1 MDLKQFLIDHNINV
15 EEIGPIGEV
24 SDGFHTFNSLYQQRL
39 ILFAALVNT
48 FPTVAWKSR
57 KHFDGEI
64 PFGGGWFIVGVETP
78 KGQYTY
84 HYEEKDWDL
93 FHCKELPTAP
103 QWDGHTDADV
113 ERLLSLPIEGVV
125 NSWAEKEV
133 DLACK
138 KEREAAEGTDDWK
151 YGVLCYESALKAYHS
166 LCQDG
171 HSGFSIQLTKGI
183 LNRLIDGKCLTPI
196 EDTPDIWE
204 PVKFGEDDPKTHYQ
218 CKRMSSL
225 FKDVAEDGT
234 VAYSDVSRVQAIN
247 VDNPDVAFQNGFVT
261 RLVDKIFP
269 ITMPYFPASKKFRV
283 YREEFLTD
291 AKNGDYD
298 TVAFLYIITPDGK
311 KIDLNRYFKEGPDGM
326 VAIDKAEYDERKARR
341 IDKK

>member
-1 MDLKQFLIDHNINV
+1 MVHF
-15 EEIGPIGEV
+15 EV
-24 SDGFHTFNSLYQQRL
+24 WRCPFRQTPRTAQLFRL
-39 ILFAALVNT
+39 
-48 FPTVAWKSR
+48 
-57 KHFDGEI
+57 
-64 PFGGGWFIVGVETP
+64 
-78 KGQYTY
+78 
-84 HYEEKDWDL
+84 
-93 FHCKELPTAP
+93 
-103 QWDGHTDADV
+103 
-113 ERLLSLPIEGVV
+113 
-125 NSWAEKEV
+125 
-133 DLACK
+133 
-138 KEREAAEGTDDWK
+138 
-151 YGVLCYESALKAYHS
+151 AYHS

-234 VAYSDVSRVQAIN
+234 VTYSDVSRVQAIN
-247 VDNPDVAFQNGFVT
+247 IDDPDVAFQNGFVT

-269 ITMPYFPASKKFRV
+269 ITMPYFPASKKFQV

-291 AKNGDYD
+291 TKNGDYD

-311 KIDLNRYFKEGPDGM
+311 KIDLNRYFKEGPDSM
-326 VAIDKAEYDERKARR
+326 VSIDKAEYDERKARR
-341 IDKK
+341 IEKK

>member
-1 MDLKQFLIDHNINV
+1 MRNKIIAVDFDGTLV
-15 EEIGPIGEV
+15 ENKWPEIGA
-24 SDGFHTFNSLYQQRL
+24 T
-39 ILFAALVNT
+39 NT
-48 FPTVAWKSR
+48 KVL
-57 KHFDGEI
+57 D
-64 PFGGGWFIVGVETP
+64 
-78 KGQYTY
+78 Y
-84 HYEEKDWDL
+84 
-93 FHCKELPTAP
+93 CKEEQAKGSRIILWTNRVGDALDAAVKWCKENDLHLDAVNDNIQESIDFFGFNTRKIYADEFIDDRALNKFALPYSEETSN
-103 QWDGHTDADV
+103 T
-113 ERLLSLPIEGVV
+113 
-125 NSWAEKEV
+125 WAEKEV

-196 EDTPDIWE
+196 EDTSDIWSDIT
-204 PVKFGEDDPKTHYQ
+204 GEFDDWKKGYQHYQ
-218 CKRMSSL
+218 CQRMSSL
-225 FKDVAEDGT
+225 FKEIAPDGSVT
-234 VAYSDVSRVQAIN
+234 YSDTERVQAIDI
-247 VDNPDVAFQNGFVT
+247 DNPDVAFQNGFVT

-341 IDKK
+341 IEKK

>member
-1 MDLKQFLIDHNINV
+1 MRNKIIAVDFDGTLV
-15 EEIGPIGEV
+15 ENKWPEIG
-24 SDGFHTFNSLYQQRL
+24 S
-39 ILFAALVNT
+39 ANT
-48 FPTVAWKSR
+48 KVL
-57 KHFDGEI
+57 D
-64 PFGGGWFIVGVETP
+64 
-78 KGQYTY
+78 Y
-84 HYEEKDWDL
+84 
-93 FHCKELPTAP
+93 CKEEQAKGTRIILWTNRV
-103 QWDGHTDADV
+103 GDALDAAV
-113 ERLLSLPIEGVV
+113 KWCKENDLHLDAVNDNIQESIDFFGFNTRKIYADEFIDDRALNKFSLPYSEETS
-125 NSWAEKEV
+125 NTWAAKEV
-133 DLACK
+133 DLACQ

-151 YGVLCYESALKAYHS
+151 YGVGCYESALKAYHS

-234 VAYSDVSRVQAIN
+234 VTYSDVSRVQAIN
-247 VDNPDVAFQNGFVT
+247 IDNPDVAFQNGFVT

-291 AKNGDYD
+291 TKNGDYD

-326 VAIDKAEYDERKARR
+326 VAIDQAEYDERKARR

>member
-1 MDLKQFLIDHNINV
+1 MRNKIIAVDFDGTLV
-15 EEIGPIGEV
+15 ENKWPEIGA
-24 SDGFHTFNSLYQQRL
+24 T
-39 ILFAALVNT
+39 NT
-48 FPTVAWKSR
+48 KVL
-57 KHFDGEI
+57 D
-64 PFGGGWFIVGVETP
+64 
-78 KGQYTY
+78 Y
-84 HYEEKDWDL
+84 
-93 FHCKELPTAP
+93 CKEEQAKGTRIILWTNRVGNAL
-103 QWDGHTDADV
+103 DAAVKWCKENDLHLDAV
-113 ERLLSLPIEGVV
+113 NDNIQESIDFFGFNTRKIYADEFIDDRALNKFSLPYSEETS
-125 NSWAEKEV
+125 NTWAEKEV
-133 DLACK
+133 GLACQ

-151 YGVLCYESALKAYHS
+151 YGVGCYESALKAYHS

-234 VAYSDVSRVQAIN
+234 VTYSDVSRVQAIN
-247 VDNPDVAFQNGFVT
+247 IDNPDVAFQNGFVT

-269 ITMPYFPASKKFRV
+269 ITMPYFPASKKFQV

-311 KIDLNRYFKEGPDGM
+311 KIELNRYFKEGPDGM

-341 IDKK
+341 IEKK